1 MQSNPNERHHMQK
14 SRNIAA
20 RAGRWSARHRKTA
33 VLGWIV
39 FVVLAFMAGQN
50 MGTETLTNEESG
62 VGDSGRAAQITKD
75 AYPDRIGEMVL
86 VQSKSLET
94 HDPEYRAVVADVTER
109 LEATKGVSEIH
120 GPYGKG
126 EQRSAISDDGHSS
139 LVSFE
144 IKGDNKDA
152 AAMKV
157 VDNTVLEVEAAQKA
171 HPDFNV

>member
-1 MQSNPNERHHMQK
+1 MQQ

-39 FVVLAFMAGQN
+39 FVVVAFMGGQSL
-50 MGTETLTNEESG
+50 GTENLTQEESG

-86 VQSKSLET
+86 IQSKTLKTDAS
-94 HDPEYRAVVADVTER
+94 EYRAVVADVTQR
-109 LEATKGVSEIH
+109 LEDTKGVTEIK

-126 EQRSAISDDGHSS
+126 EQRTAISDDGHST
-139 LVSFE
+139 LVNFE
-144 IKGDNKDA
+144 IKGAIEDVA
-152 AAMKV
+152 AGKI
-157 VDNTVLEVEAAQKA
+157 VDLSLI
-171 HPDFNV
+171 HI